1 MGLANTI
8 HYNKIYEEANRI
20 TRELIKKKK
29 HDKEYFALIN
39 ELMDPKFEKKKL
51 DVQVL
56 IPTLLARYY
65 YDIVSCNPLE
75 LHYYK

>member
-1 MGLANTI
+1 MVLANTLN
-8 HYNKIYEEANRI
+8 YNKIYEEADRI
-20 TRELIKKKK
+20 TRELIKKEK

-39 ELMDPKFEKKKL
+39 ELMDPKFKNKKL